1 MQDVSGKVAFV
12 TGGSSGIGL
21 GIAHAFFEAGMRVV
35 IGYRTRKHLQQAL
48 SFVEGAGN
56 RVHPVEVDVADRA
69 SMERAAAEAVQ
80 IFGRVHVLVNN
91 AGVVHPAPLSDTTYD
106 DWDWLMNVNVTGVFN
121 GIRAFLPGIVAH
133 GEGGHVIATAS
144 VMGLFAAG
152 RGQGAYTVS
161 KFAVVGLME
170 ALRAE
175 LADTNIGTSVF
186 CPGLVNSKLMDASR
200 NRPSALAHT
209 TFVRDEVSSVAEAA
223 ARSDPKFAMDPLEA
237 GRLVLRGMRNGDLY
251 ILSHPEYEQLM
262 RERSEAL
269 AAAIPTDLP
278 ATDIRLEMAR
288 SFRSI
293 YADELDRRQGGRIE
307 QY

>member
-21 GIAHAFFEAGMRVV
+21 GIAQAFLGAGMKVV

-48 SFVEGAGN
+48 GLVEGADD
-56 RVHPVEVDVADRA
+56 RVLSVEVDVANRA
-69 SMERAAAEAVQ
+69 SMEQAAAQAVRA
-80 IFGRVHVLVNN
+80 FGRVHVLVNN
-91 AGVVHPAPLSDTTYD
+91 AGVVHPAPLSSTTYD
-106 DWDWLMNVNVTGVFN
+106 DWDWLMNVNLNGVFN
-121 GIRAFLPGIVAH
+121 GIRAFLPGILAH
-133 GEGGHVIATAS
+133 GEGGHIIATAS

-152 RGQGAYTVS
+152 RGQGAYTAS

-175 LADTNIGTSVF
+175 LAGTKVEASVF
-186 CPGLVNSKLMDASR
+186 CPGLVSSQLMDSSR
-200 NRPSALAHT
+200 NRPGSLSHT
-209 TFVRDEVSSVAEAA
+209 TFVRDEASRVAETA
-223 ARSDPKFAMDPLEA
+223 ARLDPQFAMDPLEA

-278 ATDIRLEMAR
+278 ATAIRLEMAR
-288 SFRSI
+288 SFGSI
-293 YADELDRRQGGRIE
+293 YAEERDRRQGGRIE
-307 QY
+307 PY